1 MLYLN
6 HAYKKCKNTFID
18 NAEDIDI
25 FMPMVNLLE
34 YRENYSMTS
43 GSLWNYQRAEIN
55 DDEKEIDNASYRIN
69 NSKTIASKY

>member
-6 HAYKKCKNTFID
+6 HAYKKCKNTFIY

-34 YRENYSMTS
+34 YRQNYSMTS